1 MIDDIRQA
9 ISALIEAE
17 KQGKYL
23 EALYIS
29 GSLLEAGYRTGAPE
43 PFMNGLYQKAEQHYR
58 NSLAI
63 NNDAARYY
71 YVYACY
77 YYTRYLIDVSAN
89 LEEAERVIEKAVA
102 EVGADKEEAKISNE
116 LVWLEAIYAL
126 LDAQYIVAE
135 EKYEL
140 DRAREALNKA
150 SRILE
155 KMRPRL
161 TKDVYRRKLAFIK
174 EREATLKI
182 RDGRFKEALVDY
194 EELGDP
200 FNIGCLRLL
209 TGDFKGAIEPLE
221 LTLEQIPEEEVSSII
236 TIKLLLLLSSIGC
249 EDYERATAYVDE
261 LSELAKKV
269 MHPSQLAYFMLAN
282 ACKSLMDGSA
292 LSNREGTLGL
302 LKEAEEIYRKLGAT
316 NIFVARVG
324 YEIALVLLGE
334 KEPEEQADRIDQI
347 TSRYFIDKPRQIISK
362 DIVFSLGKREPREAL
377 KHYLRLLVV

>member
-43 PFMNGLYQKAEQHYR
+43 PFMNGLYQRAEQHYR
-58 NSLAI
+58 NSLTI

-89 LEEAERVIEKAVA
+89 LEEAERIIEKAIA
-102 EVGADKEEAKISNE
+102 EVGADKEEAKINNE

-126 LDAQYIVAE
+126 LDAQYVIAE

-140 DRAREALNKA
+140 NRAREALDKA
-150 SRILE
+150 SKILE
-155 KMRPRL
+155 KMRPKL
-161 TKDVYRRKLAFIK
+161 TKDVYQRKLTFIK

-182 RDGRFKEALVDY
+182 RDGRFREALIDY

-221 LTLEQIPEEEVSSII
+221 LTLEQIPQEEVSSIV

-249 EDYERATAYVDE
+249 EDYERATDYINE
-261 LSELAKKV
+261 LDELAKKV
-269 MHPSQLAYFMLAN
+269 MHPSQVAYFMLAN
-282 ACKSLMDGSA
+282 ACKLLMDGSA
-292 LSNREGTLGL
+292 LSNREGTLSL
-302 LKEAEEIYRKLGAT
+302 LRGAEEIYRKLGAT
-316 NIFVARVG
+316 NVFVAQVG
-324 YEIALVLLGE
+324 YEIALALLGE
-334 KEPEEQADRIDQI
+334 RRPEEQANEIDQI
-347 TSRYFIDKPRQIISK
+347 TSKYFTDKPRQIISK
-362 DIVFSLGKREPREAL
+362 DIVLSLGRRELKEAL